1 MVSRS
6 DTDATNAI
14 SGALE
19 PRKNLFVPVS
29 EMSARRGEVPSLD
42 GLRAGS
48 ILLVMCSHFISGKI
62 FPGGLGVLVFFVIS
76 GFLIT
81 RLLLAEKKQTGAISL
96 VRFYAR
102 RMLRLYPLIV
112 LYVACAVVVGL
123 LVGIDIH
130 PGEIM
135 AALLYYANY
144 YYDSIRMD
152 VADMRLPLQI
162 LWSLSVE
169 EHFYIVFPSLLILLS
184 CDMRRLI
191 PVVVAI
197 LVGALAWRLWMAH
210 LHPDYLTTKFF
221 YERSEMRM
229 DALGSG
235 VLLAACCETPRGRA
249 LLLRLTHPA
258 FAVAAVMLVLACL
271 VYRDLWFRETW
282 RYTLLNTAVAILVA
296 GVLFS
301 DRYRL
306 LSAVLNSPLVVTIGR
321 LSYSLY
327 IWHFG
332 VYFILG
338 LFDMAPLP
346 NIVLAFTL
354 SCIVAFLSYAFVEQP
369 FVGLRHRFGSTRKEA
384 LPLTS

>member
-1 MVSRS
+1 MASHS
-6 DTDATNAI
+6 DSGATNSI
-14 SGALE
+14 SGRLE
-19 PRKNLFVPVS
+19 PWKNLFVPVS
-29 EMSARRGEVPSLD
+29 EMSARKGEIPSLD

-48 ILLVMCSHFISGKI
+48 ILLVMCSHFISGKL

-81 RLLLAEKKQTGAISL
+81 RLLLAEKKETGTVSL

-112 LYVACAVVVGL
+112 LYVACVVVVGL

-130 PGEIM
+130 LGEIT

-144 YYDSIRMD
+144 YYDSTQMD
-152 VADMRLPLQI
+152 VAEMRLPLQI

-191 PVVVAI
+191 PVVIAI

-210 LHPDYLTTKFF
+210 LQPDYLTTKFF

-235 VLLAACCETPRGRA
+235 VLLAACCETPSGRA

-258 FAVAAVMLVLACL
+258 FVVAAASLVLACL

-282 RYTLLNTAVAILVA
+282 RYTILNSAIAILVA

-306 LSAVLNSPLVVTIGR
+306 LSTVLNNPIVVTIGR

-338 LFDMAPLP
+338 LFDIAPFA
-346 NIVLAFTL
+346 NIVLSFAL
-354 SCIVAFLSYAFVEQP
+354 SFIVAFLSYTFIEQP
-369 FVGLRHRFGSTRKEA
+369 FVGLRHRFGSARKEA